1 MLSKDLFEETYWA
14 LSANKVRSFLTI
26 LGIVIGIGS
35 VIAMVAVGQGA
46 QSSIQQSIQSAG
58 ANLLTII
65 PGAQRG
71 VGLQVSAGRGSA
83 QTLTQEDALAISQ
96 QISLLKAVSP

>member
-1 MLSKDLFEETYWA
+1 MLTSDLLTETYWA

-35 VIAMVAVGQGA
+35 VIAMIAVGQGA
-46 QSSIQQSIQSAG
+46 QSSITSSIQSAG

-71 VGLQVSAGRGSA
+71 VGIAVSGGRGG
-83 QTLTQEDALAISQ
+83 
-96 QISLLKAVSP
+96 AVSLTGDDAAAITQQLGSTVK